1 MNETVSELGD
11 AGLGTFEGERV
22 LLRCRPSWWFIVLHN
37 RVAIVGLTLLG
48 LMAAWATPL
57 AGGAVAQPA
66 RVSLLLLAMAIGLL
80 LLVNTLNMLTRTY
93 MLTER
98 RVLALRGILDRYH
111 VDIPLERV
119 QSTEVLR
126 PFIERVFG
134 VGTIVFSSAGLFG
147 SAVSWRIVSDPD
159 DLLGEAR
166 RLMRAQAVGETGEAQ
181 P

>member
-1 MNETVSELGD
+1 MKEIAREIGGQ
-11 AGLGTFEGERV
+11 GLGTFEGERV
-22 LLRCRPSWWFIVLHN
+22 LLRCRPSWWFVVLNH

-48 LMAAWATPL
+48 LLAAWAMPL

-66 RVSLLLLAMAIGLL
+66 RVSLVLFTLTIGLL

-126 PFIERVFG
+126 PFVERVFG

-166 RLMRAQAVGETGEAQ
+166 RLMQARAVGGTGEAQ